1 MRNYLKNLAF
11 TMVALFIVVSFIRF
25 DFNVS
30 DWSAGGRGLFLF
42 FSVLIAGFA
51 SVIQED
57 INK

>member
-25 DFNVS
+25 DLNVV
-30 DWSAGGRGLFLF
+30 DWSTGGRGLFLF
-42 FSVLIAGFA
+42 FSIFIAVFA
-51 SVIQED
+51 SIAQED

>member
-25 DFNVS
+25 DLNVA

-42 FSVLIAGFA
+42 FSIFIAVFA
-51 SVIQED
+51 SIVQED